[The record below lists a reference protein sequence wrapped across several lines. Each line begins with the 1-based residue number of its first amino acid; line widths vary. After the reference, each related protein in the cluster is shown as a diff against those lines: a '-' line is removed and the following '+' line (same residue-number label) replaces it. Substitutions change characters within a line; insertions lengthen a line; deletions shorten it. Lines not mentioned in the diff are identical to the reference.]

1 MTASEGDE
9 ESLLKRGLPFPGHF
23 ILQQGLPG
31 LRSTQFSLYHPCQ
44 MGCNRV
50 AGEMCRAE
58 RAKSRREYT
67 AFEHGNCVD
76 TSTSLVSYLH

>member
-58 RAKSRREYT
+58 RGKKPERI
-67 AFEHGNCVD
+67 HGF
-76 TSTSLVSYLH
+76 